1 MRCQYREALDLFAVP
16 HVIDVRLLKVLAFGK
31 NAALASPPFT
41 LRDRNSYHITK
52 WVATALWNVD
62 SHATWEN
69 GRWRIRLGGRLIRD
83 AGAEISHSFAEPGM
97 ALMVCCLF
105 YHLRS
110 LRSLNGSP

>member
-69 GRWRIRLGGRLIRD
+69 GRWRIRLSGRLIRD

-105 YHLRS
+105 YHPRGF
-110 LRSLNGSP
+110 RSLNGSP